1 MFVPV
6 DRPHVAVVGQ
16 HLVHAAETTSVVASS
31 AKGRKLTVP
40 ARWKIACS
48 ATGVTKLAT
57 VRAAA
62 GAEPF
67 ASPWPPTPDALERYG
82 PACPS
87 CTAVAG

>member
-16 HLVHAAETTSVVASS
+16 HLVHAAETPSVVATT
-31 AKGRKLTVP
+31 AKGRRLAIP

-48 ATGVTKLAT
+48 APGITRLAT
-57 VRAAA
+57 VPAAA

-67 ASPWPPTPDALERYG
+67 ASPWPPLPEALERYG

-87 CTAVAG
+87 CSAVAG